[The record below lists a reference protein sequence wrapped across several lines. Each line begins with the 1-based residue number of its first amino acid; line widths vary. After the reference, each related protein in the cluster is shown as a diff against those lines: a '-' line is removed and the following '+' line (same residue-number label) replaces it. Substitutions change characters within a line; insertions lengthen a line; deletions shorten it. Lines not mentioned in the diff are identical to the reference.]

1 MTGRQILLS
10 FAICGCMGIST
21 TNAYVE
27 SGSISEMQLKM
38 VYPLVYTD
46 NASSQ
51 QSINSDIANIVYNM
65 KQTYDAGKYY
75 AAGMSY
81 EVTYEDENVISI
93 LLHSGADIYIGAA
106 HGMIWD
112 TGLVYDKNTGNRIP
126 RAYYVNIAA
135 PDQIQYGLIGHILT
149 AYSRD
154 MKPNHFYE
162 QAGWEVKSISDNY
175 ILGGNGIVYLIYQPY
190 IIGPF
195 GAGPIK
201 VEFTPKAIDYFS
213 RCNS

>member
-21 TNAYVE
+21 ANAYVE

-51 QSINSDIANIVYNM
+51 QSINSDIANIVYDM

-75 AAGMSY
+75 SAGMSY
-81 EVTYEDENVISI
+81 EVTYEDANVISI
-93 LLHSGADIYIGAA
+93 LLHSDAYANIGAV
-106 HGMIWD
+106 HGMNWD

-135 PDQIQYGLIGHILT
+135 PDQIQYGLLGNILT
-149 AYSRD
+149 AYNWD
-154 MKPNHFYE
+154 MKQNYFYE
-162 QAGWEVKSISDNY
+162 QPGWKVKSISDNY
-175 ILGGNGIVYLIYQPY
+175 ILGGNGVVYLIYQPY
-190 IIGPF
+190 SIGPYI
-195 GAGPIK
+195 AGPIK
-201 VEFTPKAIDYFS
+201 VKFTPKAIDYFS
-213 RCNS
+213 RRNS